1 MSSANQSFR
10 GSPYAQEFISHL
22 QPYSTTYKA
31 GRGEQFDL
39 QVNGQGMCYLLLE
52 GTIAFYRRNDGM
64 MLTTAR
70 SPAIF
75 GLANMTDIYFN
86 DYFKTVTPC
95 LRPIAHGAR
104 LPG

>member
-64 MLTTAR
+64 MLTTAQPGHFR
-70 SPAIF
+70 
-75 GLANMTDIYFN
+75 
-86 DYFKTVTPC
+86 PC
-95 LRPIAHGAR
+95 EHDGYLFQR
-104 LPG
+104 LF